1 LAKKKKTPKKRR
13 PLPPS
18 LSAEEQ
24 ARLDALLQDLKA
36 LHETDLKKQIP
47 GPQFARALVEDLPLD
62 DPETPRLLVAVKE
75 TFRDKGVQKAIK
87 KAAFKLRQKG
97 APIPELETR
106 EEPPFMI
113 PKVEKEEPLAF
124 LGPVD
129 GAGSRAVFLGLPQL
143 AKGVDL
149 GMGVVNDEQGVME
162 FSFGR
167 YSKKQV
173 KEVQALFF
181 EKVRPMVK
189 TSLAHAATIL
199 ETAYRDKGASQRA
212 ASRNYL
218 QLRPWLLEHVTLLDK
233 APVYDHLSLD
243 SAAQEILTPSQMDR
257 LLGHELFKTW
267 LVDPEDLEPVVA
279 ELIKV
284 EESPIFVSDVQK
296 TERINQIKEDALAK
310 LYPDEKR
317 RRMLGRLE
325 EMAYIF
331 LKLEDEIMARLSLA
345 AAMSLKERDTRFQ
358 VNPFLKALLER
369 TLNLLLPPSREPARA
384 EGPESG
390 PASPIILP

>member
-1 LAKKKKTPKKRR
+1 MAKKKKTPKKRR

-129 GAGSRAVFLGLPQL
+129 GAGSRAFFLGLPQL

-149 GMGVVNDEQGVME
+149 GM
-162 FSFGR
+162 
-167 YSKKQV
+167 V

-296 TERINQIKEDALAK
+296 TERINQIKEDALAM

-358 VNPFLKALLER
+358 VNPFL
-369 TLNLLLPPSREPARA
+369 
-384 EGPESG
+384 
-390 PASPIILP
+390 